1 MLDTYTIE
9 PRINGRINGRPC
21 FRWNVTRDRDGF
33 TIAAC
38 RTYRAAAREARRRIN
53 YELRRSHT
61 WTPTQP
67 TGSPLTQRSGF

>member
-9 PRINGRINGRPC
+9 PRINGRINGRPI

-38 RTYRAAAREARRRIN
+38 RSYRSAARAARLRLN
-53 YELRRSHT
+53 YDLRRSQT
-61 WTPTQP
+61 WTRTQP
-67 TGSPLTQRSGF
+67 TGSPLTQPSGS